1 MINDIKSIHELIKIP
16 SDKDVKAFLSA
27 SPGDYVSNHWHNAL
41 EIIYIISGELT
52 VSIQN
57 ESYILTSNKFIL
69 INSKTVHS
77 TKCTNPNNA
86 LVLQIPYDY
95 IKRYINNI
103 DTIIFHLP
111 YNSKDPLD
119 ILKLAQI
126 QDILKNMCL
135 TLNNSSDGNKLKF
148 NSLLFELLYELHNN
162 FKLVIPKTQYIK
174 HSKNLSSL
182 EPILTY
188 IQENYSSSMSI
199 DDISKVAGFQPKYF
213 CRFFKKHMGLT
224 FLEYLCE
231 LRLSYI
237 YHDLLATDIP
247 LYQILETH
255 GFTNYKLFR
264 RTFNNRFNCTPS
276 DIRKF
281 KK

>member
-1 MINDIKSIHELIKIP
+1 
-16 SDKDVKAFLSA
+16 
-27 SPGDYVSNHWHNAL
+27 
-41 EIIYIISGELT
+41 
-52 VSIQN
+52 
-57 ESYILTSNKFIL
+57 
-69 INSKTVHS
+69 
-77 TKCTNPNNA
+77 
-86 LVLQIPYDY
+86 
-95 IKRYINNI
+95 
-103 DTIIFHLP
+103 
-111 YNSKDPLD
+111 
-119 ILKLAQI
+119 
-126 QDILKNMCL
+126 
-135 TLNNSSDGNKLKF
+135 
-148 NSLLFELLYELHNN
+148 
-162 FKLVIPKTQYIK
+162 
-174 HSKNLSSL
+174 
-182 EPILTY
+182 
-188 IQENYSSSMSI
+188 MSI